1 MQIEEQIAG
10 YNISP
15 TIVRWS
21 AAAGAA
27 LMGAGSGT
35 VAYFD
40 PSKANLPQVCP
51 LYSLTGFACPGC
63 GLTRGFHAFF
73 HGDVLT
79 ALDFNALIPVWVVIF
94 GYAFVSMTLLAVRR
108 RGLPMWMIGPKV
120 LFGFMVVLILFGVL
134 RNLPFYPF
142 TILFP

>member
-1 MQIEEQIAG
+1 MRVEEKIAG

-15 TIVRWS
+15 MALRSS
-21 AAAGAA
+21 AAAGAGVIA
-27 LMGAGSGT
+27 AGAAA

-40 PSKANLPQVCP
+40 PSKANFLPVCP

-63 GLTRGFHAFF
+63 GLTRGFHALF

-79 ALDFNALIPVWVVIF
+79 AVDFNALIPIWAVIF
-94 GYAFVSMTLLAVRR
+94 GYAFVSITLFAVRGR
-108 RGLPMWMIGPKV
+108 ELPMWLIRPKV
-120 LFGFMVVLILFGVL
+120 LFGFMIVLILFGVL

-142 TILFP
+142 TILSP